1 MNLTATNAT
10 SYTDLQVFGRCP
22 RKYYYRT
29 KVRIQP
35 KRKAAYFRM
44 GSTVHKM
51 FELIELGEGL
61 PRIVAEMEGEVHADT
76 TLFAEEIEGRL
87 EIIRDAARIV
97 EGYYEYYENDWEI
110 LHVEETFL
118 IMLDSGA
125 VISFTPDLVVR
136 DRNGFVW
143 IVDRKTTNSTP
154 TDGLPFADLQAL
166 LYYAGVKA
174 LYPDLRGFIF
184 DRLRKKV
191 PTQPRLTK
199 TGEKRVADLNRI
211 DTTYEILRNFLE
223 TEAPDLL
230 DNLDHRRRLAELAD
244 HNRFYFRETVIV
256 TDEQVQNMLLDVDA
270 QLLLV
275 RTAERSD
282 AYPRVLQS
290 VGMSSC
296 DKCEFVQICQAEL
309 LGWDT
314 ERVLDEFYEPRDD
327 SYKEYE
333 VQDDE

>member
-1 MNLTATNAT
+1 MTFSATNAT
-10 SYTDLQVFGRCP
+10 SFTDLQVFGRCP
-22 RKYYYRT
+22 KKYFYRT

-44 GSTVHKM
+44 GTTVHKI
-51 FELIELGEGL
+51 FERLALGESL
-61 PRIVAEMEGEVHADT
+61 PGIALSMEEDT
-76 TLFAEEIEGRL
+76 RNDPTLFVDEIEGHL
-87 EIIRDAARIV
+87 QIIQDAVRIV
-97 EGYYEYYENDWEI
+97 EGYYEYYQDDWEI

-118 IMLDSGA
+118 ILLATGE
-125 VISFTPDLVVR
+125 VISFTPDLVIR

-143 IVDRKTTNSTP
+143 IVDRKTTNATP
-154 TDGLPFADLQAL
+154 SDGLPFADLQAL

-199 TGEKRVADLNRI
+199 TGDKRVADLARI

-230 DNLDHRRRLAELAD
+230 DNLDHRRRLAELKD
-244 HNRFYFRETVIV
+244 NNRFFFRETVVV
-256 TDEQVQNMLLDVDA
+256 TDTQMANVLQDVSEMCY
-270 QLLLV
+270 LV
-275 RTAERSD
+275 RLASER
-282 AYPRVLQS
+282 ALFPRVLQS
-290 VGMSSC
+290 MGVQSC
-296 DKCEFVQICQAEL
+296 DRCEFLKICQAEL

-314 ERVLDEFYEPRDD
+314 DRVLDEYYEPRDD
-327 SYKEYE
+327 TDKKYE
-333 VQDDE
+333 VADDE